1 MTFALVCDVV
11 RHHWH
16 VLVPAALVYAD
27 GWWAIESVRLL
38 EIFLN
43 GLIWTACSY
52 QWLCNT

>member
-38 EIFLN
+38 EI
-43 GLIWTACSY
+43 
-52 QWLCNT
+52 